1 MVPRSFVSILV
12 FIIIFSNCS
21 CVAKQWL
28 ATNPVIR
35 SCLCWNVLPKL
46 ASIEDDGNIDGV
58 LVIINTVGGDWVGI
72 MKKYKRSSFEVEAV
86 EYELGKGMEDGF
98 MPWTSVV
105 TTGWIKTDNLI
116 IFQY

>member
-1 MVPRSFVSILV
+1 
-12 FIIIFSNCS
+12 
-21 CVAKQWL
+21 
-28 ATNPVIR
+28 
-35 SCLCWNVLPKL
+35 
-46 ASIEDDGNIDGV
+46 
-58 LVIINTVGGDWVGI
+58 

-116 IFQY
+116 KITREDGVVVCPFIQNRRGLTVLREGDYIITETDMERHVCGRDKFPKRYCPIEE